1 MQNLVRMIEM
11 NARLTPQ
18 MRMIVNHVKRVGYI
32 TGRSALLDYG
42 IAALPRRIADLAEM
56 GYEITTERR
65 KHPATGQRY
74 VRYYV
79 KTPAQLAA
87 EAKAS

>member
-1 MQNLVRMIEM
+1 MQNLVRQIEM

-18 MRMIVNHVKRVGYI
+18 MRMILNHVKRVGYI
-32 TGRSALLDYG
+32 TGRAAIMDYG
-42 IAALPRRIADLAEM
+42 IAALPRRIADLGEM
-56 GYEITTERR
+56 GYGVRTERC

-79 KTPAQLAA
+79 TPP
-87 EAKAS
+87 EAKAATKAA